1 MGSELTRDHVIWA
14 YRILLDRDPE
24 NDAVVA
30 AKQAGY
36 QSTKQLRADIVT
48 SAEYADKNPDFA
60 ATNTR
65 TVVIK
70 ELDGGVRLFVDLSD
84 HAICLRIVRNDFER
98 EELAFIA
105 SIVKPGDNVLDIGAN
120 VGFFAVQ
127 MAAMVGPAGTV
138 TAFEPFEENAD
149 LLERSIA
156 ENRFEMRLRLK
167 RAAVSKSTGVAH
179 ITFAPG
185 ALNSGGAY
193 LAGGSVPHGH
203 AVRTVAVTTLD
214 EASIPR
220 PVSFVKMDAEG
231 AEALVLEGGARMIAA
246 DRPGI
251 LSELH
256 PEQLQRV
263 SGVSG
268 EDFLQQARTLGY
280 RAYRIDGGIRG
291 AELREPPPEAVLS
304 IALIPDEHPLARLP
318 GSATINREKNN

>member
-1 MGSELTRDHVIWA
+1 MSSGLTRDHVIWA
-14 YRILLDRDPE
+14 YRILLDREPE
-24 NDAVVA
+24 NEAVVT

-36 QSTKQLRADIVT
+36 QSTKQLRTDIVT

-65 TVVIK
+65 NVVIK

-84 HAICLRIVRNDFER
+84 HAICLRIVRDDFER
-98 EELAFIA
+98 EELAFIRSVVRRA
-105 SIVKPGDNVLDIGAN
+105 DNVVDVGAN

-127 MAAMVGPAGTV
+127 MTSMVGAEGTV

-156 ENRFEMRLRLK
+156 ENGFEGRLRLK
-167 RAAVSKSTGVAH
+167 RAAVSNSTGVAH
-179 ITFAPG
+179 ITFSPG

-193 LAGGSVPHGH
+193 LAAGTVPQGH
-203 AVRTVAVTTLD
+203 AVRTVAVITLD
-214 EASIPR
+214 EAAIPR

-231 AEALVLEGGARMIAA
+231 AEALVLEGAAKLIAA
-246 DRPGI
+246 DRPVI

-263 SGVSG
+263 SGVSA
-268 EDFLQQARTLGY
+268 EELLQRVRALGY
-280 RAYRIDGGIRG
+280 RAFRIDGGVRG
-291 AELREPPPEAVLS
+291 AELQEPPPESVLS
-304 IALIPDEHPLARLP
+304 IALIPDDHALA
-318 GSATINREKNN
+318 K